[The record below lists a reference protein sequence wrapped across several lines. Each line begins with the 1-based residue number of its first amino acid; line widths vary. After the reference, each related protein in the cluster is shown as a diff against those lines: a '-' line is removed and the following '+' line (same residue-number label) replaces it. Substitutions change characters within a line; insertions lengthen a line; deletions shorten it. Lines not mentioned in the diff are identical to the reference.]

1 MYVSHAR
8 QRPVVDDTDDQP
20 AAAAAAAAEAQA
32 HQATDEQQMSP
43 SAV

>member
-20 AAAAAAAAEAQA
+20 APAAAAAAAEA

>member
-20 AAAAAAAAEAQA
+20 AAAAAAAAEA
-32 HQATDEQQMSP
+32 HQATYEQQMSP

>member
-20 AAAAAAAAEAQA
+20 AAAAAEA